1 MDCDKE
7 ELEATRNRGKDI
19 NKSIVIVKR
28 LRDETKDALKCI
40 YITDNKQ
47 WKEEAEALDQ
57 VLAYIE
63 KLEKTLKIK
72 NGDIEYISRKIDR
85 HFVGKDEI
93 RRTIKQRKK
102 RLSEG
107 KVTYTNKVRI
117 NECNHIEKMLLGEVK
132 NGIGKN
138 QF

>member
-47 WKEEAEALDQ
+47 WKEEAEALDH
-57 VLAYIE
+57 VLEYIQELEKQSKATEELETHKKIAE
-63 KLEKTLKIK
+63 KLADKLVEIEDGCKHIPTEICNEYS
-72 NGDIEYISRKIDR
+72 NGRC
-85 HFVGKDEI
+85 
-93 RRTIKQRKK
+93 KQCI
-102 RLSEG
+102 
-107 KVTYTNKVRI
+107 I
-117 NECNHIEKMLLGEVK
+117 NWARNEVK
-132 NGIGKN
+132 K
-138 QF
+138 